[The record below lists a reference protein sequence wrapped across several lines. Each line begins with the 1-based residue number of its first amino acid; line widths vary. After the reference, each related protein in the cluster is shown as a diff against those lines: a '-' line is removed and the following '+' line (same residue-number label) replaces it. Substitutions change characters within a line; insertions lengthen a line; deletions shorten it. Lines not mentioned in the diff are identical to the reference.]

1 MADLRN
7 DRELGWDDEISKE
20 GPEFVLLPV
29 GDYDFEV
36 VSFER
41 ARHNGSEKM
50 PPCNKAILKIKIEIP
65 EGVNIIQHNLLLH
78 QRTEGFLSEFFTSIG
93 QKKKGQPLK
102 MNWNLVIGAK
112 GRCKVGVRDWISNM
126 EIQCNQMRLRSSM
139 SLKKMLHQPLH
150 QERFSYETKT
160 ISRRI

>member
-1 MADLRN
+1 MADLMN
-7 DRELGWDDEISKE
+7 ERELGWDDEISKE

-112 GRCKVGVRDWISNM
+112 GKCKVGVRDWVSNSGDPM
-126 EIQCNQMRLRSSM
+126 QSNEI
-139 SLKKMLHQPLH
+139 KK
-150 QERFSYETKT
+150 FYEPKEDAAPTFT
-160 ISRRI
+160 PGAF